1 MLYCGNNVC
10 VTPHQAR
17 QLPPPTSKPHHRER
31 MTVMKDFLKECHPH
45 CAAAAEVRGENY
57 RITVLT
63 PALLRLEYCPG
74 NRFEDRPTQTV
85 LNRDFPV
92 PAFRVVR
99 RAGMLH
105 LFTDVLHLTYDE
117 QEFSHNG
124 LKIQVTKSCGA
135 WENTWRFG
143 EQCGDLG
150 GTART
155 LDQSDGAVPLDHGV
169 ISRSGFALLDD
180 SRTMALTPNP
190 AAPGGMWVEPRRAG
204 VQDLYFFCYGH
215 RYQDCIRDF
224 YKLCGKTPLLP
235 RWTLGNWWSRYHK
248 YDEPEYKALIERFE
262 AEKLPFTVAVID
274 MDWQQM
280 SQLG

>member
-1 MLYCGNNVC
+1 
-10 VTPHQAR
+10 
-17 QLPPPTSKPHHRER
+17 
-31 MTVMKDFLKECHPH
+31 MKDFLKECHPH

-150 GTART
+150 GTSRT
-155 LDQSDGAVPLDHGV
+155 LDQSDGAVPLEHGV

-190 AAPGGMWVEPRRAG
+190 AAPGGMWVEPRRRAG
-204 VQDLYFFCYGH
+204 PLFFLLRAPLPGLY
-215 RYQDCIRDF
+215 
-224 YKLCGKTPLLP
+224 P
-235 RWTLGNWWSRYHK
+235 RFL
-248 YDEPEYKALIERFE
+248 
-262 AEKLPFTVAVID
+262 
-274 MDWQQM
+274 
-280 SQLG
+280 